1 MIKENWVR
9 ARVIF
14 FLFIVFIVVLA
25 SFFASSHPDGLEKV
39 AARLCF
45 IGQGVERSAL
55 LGDYSVVSG
64 ILGIVI
70 LFSLFYFVARFF
82 PRFDLK

>member
-1 MIKENWVR
+1 MKK
-9 ARVIF
+9 IF
-14 FLFIVFIVVLA
+14 ILSAVIVVLS

-39 AARLCF
+39 AERLGF